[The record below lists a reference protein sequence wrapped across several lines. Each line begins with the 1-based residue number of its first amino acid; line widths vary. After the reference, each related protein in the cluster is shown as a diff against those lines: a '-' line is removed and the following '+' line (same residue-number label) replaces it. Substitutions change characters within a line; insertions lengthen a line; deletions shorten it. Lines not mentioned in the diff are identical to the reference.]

1 MAKQPQKKR
10 PYKILWTESA
20 HPLAR
25 ALQKKGISQR
35 QLAEMAGVQPADI
48 SRVLNGERARFSA
61 PAAAK
66 LLPVVKKWRVKL
78 EDLILPHG
86 A

>member
-1 MAKQPQKKR
+1 MSKQTQKKR
-10 PYKILWTESA
+10 PYKVLWTTYN
-20 HPLAR
+20 HPLGVV
-25 ALQKKGISQR
+25 LQKKGISQR

-48 SRVLNGERARFSA
+48 SRVLNGERDRFSA

-66 LLPVVKKWRVKL
+66 LYPIVKKWRVKL
-78 EDLILPHG
+78 EDLVLPHG